1 MKTCTVVVMT
11 VQTQKRKVPW
21 MGVRGCQREL
31 KKVAE
36 RDLQHEVVRDEDNDQ
51 EKETR
56 SDWYFPEP
64 ACTEEEE
71 DAYVR
76 VRRT

>member
-1 MKTCTVVVMT
+1 MVVMT

-36 RDLQHEVVRDEDNDQ
+36 RDLQHEVVCDENNDQ

-56 SDWYFPEP
+56 SDWYFLSPP
-64 ACTEEEE
+64 APKKKKTPM
-71 DAYVR
+71 
-76 VRRT
+76 